1 MLLDHLGRIKD
12 GARDVYSLA
21 NLSSWIEKNI
31 YLEGKLM
38 NMSGAYSFQKEIV
51 DNTSRVV
58 NTSKPAQV
66 GLTTVTAAYF
76 LAALA
81 TQKKF
86 NTIYALPTASDAA
99 KLTTTKINPIIQ
111 GSPRLRMLL
120 SKDVDSVELKQIGHN
135 FLYTRG
141 SKSETAALSVSA
153 DCLVAD
159 EIDRAD
165 PDTLTQ
171 FRSRLQASQLAI
183 IKQFST
189 PTIRGVGISK
199 AAEASK
205 RMRSFVTCSHCSH
218 KWLPNYWQDIKI
230 PGYVGELELLNK
242 FNIKDVAWQKAHWHC
257 PNCGRD
263 PKLTRHSTEWV
274 CENPTENYEAT
285 TYYLTPASCNEVLKP
300 AYLVRTSTEFNK
312 RSEWTNQVLGE
323 VADDSEDQI
332 STDEVN
338 AALVHT
344 DLNSS
349 EVHYFGADMGLIC
362 WVAIGRLTQ
371 AGEMLV
377 VHREGV
383 PISNFIERRATLMR
397 DYRCAVSVHDAFP
410 YTSEIMRICDFDPN
424 AYGCTFSVSKSVELF
439 TIQQKEEDAEEGKLN
454 LRLVKA
460 NRTRVLDEV
469 MLQFKEGRILV
480 QKKGDD
486 VDGQFHQHLL
496 SMKRT
501 AVYKN
506 DELQYVW
513 QKTDGEDHQH
523 FALAYLFIA
532 CKLRGTV
539 EPSMTGALGLVS
551 AFRLKSKALFA

>member
-1 MLLDHLGRIKD
+1 MSLLKDHLERVKD
-12 GARDVYSLA
+12 GARDVYHLN

-38 NMSGAYSFQKEIV
+38 SMSGAYSFQKEIV

-58 NTSKPAQV
+58 NTSKPAQI

-76 LAALA
+76 LSALA

-99 KLTTTKINPIIQ
+99 KLTTTKINPIIH
-111 GSPRLRMLL
+111 GSPRLRELI
-120 SKDVDSVELKQIGHN
+120 SSEVDSVELKQIGNN

-171 FRSRLQASQLAI
+171 FRSRLQASELAI

-189 PTIRGVGISK
+189 PTISGVGISK

-205 RMRSFVTCSHCSH
+205 RMRSFTTCACCGH
-218 KWLPNYWQDIKI
+218 KWLPSYSQDIKI
-230 PGYVGELELLNK
+230 PGYTGELELLTK

-263 PKLTRHSTEWV
+263 PLFTRFSTEWV
-274 CENPTENYEAT
+274 CENPEENYEAT
-285 TYYLTPASCNEVLKP
+285 TFYLTPASCNEVLKP

-312 RSEWTNQVLGE
+312 RSEWANQVLGE
-323 VADDSEDQI
+323 VSDDNDEQI
-332 STDEVN
+332 TNDDIN
-338 AALVHT
+338 ASLIHA

-349 EVHYFGADMGLIC
+349 EVHYLGADMGLIC
-362 WVAIGRLTQ
+362 WIAIGRMTT

-383 PISNFIERRATLMR
+383 PISSFMQRRGELMR
-397 DYRCAVSVHDAFP
+397 EYRCAVSVHDAFP
-410 YTSEIMRICDFDPN
+410 YTSEIMRICDYDPN
-424 AYGCTFSVSKSVELF
+424 AHGCTFSVSKAVEMF
-439 TIQQKEEDAEEGKLN
+439 TVQQKEENQEEGKLN

-460 NRTRVLDEV
+460 NRTRVLDEI
-469 MLQFKEGRILV
+469 MLLFKERKILV
-480 QKKGDD
+480 QKKNEA
-486 VDGQFHQHLL
+486 VDGQFHQHIL

-506 DELQYVW
+506 DELQYAW
-513 QKTDGEDHQH
+513 QKTDGEDHMH
-523 FALAYLFIA
+523 FALTYLFIA

-539 EPSMTGALGLVS
+539 EPSTNGFTGLVS
-551 AFRLKSKALFA
+551 TFKVKKM